1 MYTGMCQRIR
11 PSYLSSMRHVGYFR
25 HLLVRK
31 AVKTGEI
38 LVDLVT
44 ASDTAELGIDPTK
57 QFLKSRHLRQYGWRK

>member
-1 MYTGMCQRIR
+1 
-11 PSYLSSMRHVGYFR
+11 MRHVGYFR

-44 ASDTAELGIDPTK
+44 ASDTAELGVDPAEAMKKIQTFK
-57 QFLKSRHLRQYGWRK
+57 EAWLEKMTAMNFD